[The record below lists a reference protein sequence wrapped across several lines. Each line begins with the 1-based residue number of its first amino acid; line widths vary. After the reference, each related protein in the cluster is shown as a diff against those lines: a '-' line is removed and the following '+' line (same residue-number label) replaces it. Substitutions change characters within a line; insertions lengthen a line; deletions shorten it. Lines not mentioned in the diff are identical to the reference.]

1 VAAIIAIVNNKG
13 GVGKTTV
20 TCNLAHA
27 LGRLG
32 KRVLVVDLDSQC
44 NATALLLPKN
54 LALRQSLYEML
65 APETLEHPLQTFM
78 YPTRYGGVFCLPNV
92 PETASLGPQ
101 LILSAP
107 ESFSRLRRH
116 LRDEALQGFDFTL
129 IDTPPK
135 RDYRVRKVSFAHG

>member
-78 YPTRYGGVFCLPNV
+78 YPTRYSGCSVFPM
-92 PETASLGPQ
+92 
-101 LILSAP
+101 
-107 ESFSRLRRH
+107 SRRPLLWSRN
-116 LRDEALQGFDFTL
+116 
-129 IDTPPK
+129 
-135 RDYRVRKVSFAHG
+135 